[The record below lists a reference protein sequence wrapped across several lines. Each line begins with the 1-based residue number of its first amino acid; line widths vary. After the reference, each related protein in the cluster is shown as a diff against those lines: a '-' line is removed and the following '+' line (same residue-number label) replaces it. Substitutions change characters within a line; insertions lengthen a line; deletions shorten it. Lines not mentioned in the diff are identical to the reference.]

1 MRAGKTNGFEM
12 ASATIR
18 QATETGGDNA
28 APAVE
33 TGNMHDVRPV
43 PRITIQAF
51 CETEGVAATMENASR
66 DRRMA
71 RAHVKTHMG
80 GIPAA
85 VEFYGSAP
93 TPNLVIVES
102 KLQPGEV
109 VADLGRLAQ
118 VCDSETKVVV
128 IGHYNDIP
136 LYRELVGHGVSE
148 YLVAPV
154 TMADIMTSIANIFS
168 NPETGPL
175 GRVFAFVGAKGG
187 TGSSTICHNVA
198 WSIASRFRNDVV
210 LADLDLAFGTANI
223 NLDQDPPQGIAEA
236 VFSPDRMDEI
246 LLDRLLAKCAEH
258 LNLLAAPST
267 LERTYDFEKNAFN
280 QVLEVA
286 QRGAPCV
293 VADVPHQWSAW
304 TRQVLASADQVV
316 ITAAPELANLRNA
329 KNLIDTLK
337 ELRPNDAPP
346 RLVMNQVGVPK
357 RPEIPAAEF
366 AGALGIEATATIPF
380 DPALF
385 GAAANNGQMIGEADA
400 KSVAAERFELIA
412 QVLTGKAELKTEKK
426 GAFSILS
433 RFRRKK
439 A

>member
-1 MRAGKTNGFEM
+1 M
-12 ASATIR
+12 
-18 QATETGGDNA
+18 ETGGDNA

-102 KLQPGEV
+102 KLEPGEV

-366 AGALGIEATATIPF
+366 AGALGVEATAIIPF

-439 A
+439 S

>member
-1 MRAGKTNGFEM
+1 M

-18 QATETGGDNA
+18 QAVSGPA
-28 APAVE
+28 AAEALVE
-33 TGNMHDVRPV
+33 AGNMHDVRPV

-51 CETEGVAATMENASR
+51 CESEGVAATMESAAR

-85 VEFYGSAP
+85 ADFYGSAP

-102 KLQPGEV
+102 KLAASEV
-109 VADLGRLAQ
+109 IADLSRLAQ

-128 IGHYNDIP
+128 VGHHNDIA

-154 TMADIMTSIANIFS
+154 TMAEMIGTIAGIFS

-187 TGSSTICHNVA
+187 TGSSTVCHNVA
-198 WSIASRFRNDVV
+198 WTIASRFRNDVV

-280 QVLEVA
+280 QVIEVA
-286 QRGAPCV
+286 QRGVPCV
-293 VADVPHQWSAW
+293 VADVPHMWSAW
-304 TRQVLASADQVV
+304 TKQVLAAADQVV
-316 ITAAPELANLRNA
+316 VTAAPELANLRNA

-346 RLVMNQVGVPK
+346 RLVMNLVGMPK
-357 RPEIPAAEF
+357 RPEIPVAEF
-366 AGALGIEATATIPF
+366 AGALGIEATAVIPF

-400 KSVAAERFELIA
+400 KSVAAERFETIA
-412 QVLTGKAELKTEKK
+412 QVLTGKAQLKVEKK